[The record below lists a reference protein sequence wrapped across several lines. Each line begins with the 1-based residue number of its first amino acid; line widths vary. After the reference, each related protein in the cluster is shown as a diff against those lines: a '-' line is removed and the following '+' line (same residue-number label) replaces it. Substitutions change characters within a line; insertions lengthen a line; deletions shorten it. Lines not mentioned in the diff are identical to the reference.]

1 MIKSALQ
8 TARAAYQPK
17 LPKELKG
24 NVIIK
29 DKDIAKALDIDYNVF
44 RKNKQYNKIPY
55 FQIMQ

>member
-29 DKDIAKALDIDYNVF
+29 EGKATQSVADQTEIKKTISKHIRYAYRNV
-44 RKNKQYNKIPY
+44 
-55 FQIMQ
+55 